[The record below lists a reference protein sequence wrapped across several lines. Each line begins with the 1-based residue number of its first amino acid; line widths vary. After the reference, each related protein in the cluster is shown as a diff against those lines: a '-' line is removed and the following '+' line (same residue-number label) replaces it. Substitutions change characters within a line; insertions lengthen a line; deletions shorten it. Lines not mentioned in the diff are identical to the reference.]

1 MAILLFLIL
10 NFTFFLP
17 RKRSADCL
25 KTKTKRAKV
34 SNREDK
40 VDKLLDAIPMV
51 LEAAQTAA
59 KEHNK
64 ALKKWSIMH
73 GLDSSSDEE

>member
-1 MAILLFLIL
+1 MT
-10 NFTFFLP
+10 FTFLS
-17 RKRSADCL
+17 RKRFAGSGCVQ
-25 KTKTKRAKV
+25 TKTKRAKAAQ
-34 SNREDK
+34 REDK
-40 VDKLLDAIPMV
+40 VDRLLDAIPMV

-73 GLDSSSDEE
+73 GVDTSSDED